1 MNKLIA
7 ELQRLYF
14 LHEQQ
19 WISQRS
25 NDAGH
30 APYPEEATATLDLVS
45 TNDRVRTMV
54 VGIERP
60 SDWERMATLFQAIQE
75 DLELPAP
82 AIAISGSAGFQ
93 LWLSLAEPVSLI
105 QAHAFLTALRLKYL
119 ADIRQDYL
127 KFHPTFGMSSSVAP
141 QRLDLIPTLCTTTE
155 RWSAF
160 IDPSLGSMFAEESGL
175 AMAPNWDG
183 QAALLSGLKSIKVS
197 EFERALNILQ
207 IPPETSTSLPLPA
220 ANKPGELLS
229 QSAQKSK
236 RTRSKLTINSTYSDP
251 KSFLLAVMN
260 DPSATA
266 GQRIKAAKALLPYV
280 NPRCDE
286 TQ

>member
-14 LHEQQ
+14 LPDQQ
-19 WISQRS
+19 WRNQRS

-30 APYPEEATATLDLVS
+30 TPYPEEAAATLDLVS

-60 SDWERMATLFQAIQE
+60 SDWERMSTLFQAIQE

-93 LWLSLAEPVSLI
+93 LWLSLAEPVPLI
-105 QAHAFLTALRLKYL
+105 QAHAFLMAIRLKFL
-119 ADIRQDYL
+119 TDIRQDYL
-127 KFHPTFGMSSSVAP
+127 KFHPTVGTSSSVAP
-141 QRLDLIPTLCTTTE
+141 QRLDLIPALCTTTE

-175 AMAPNWDG
+175 EMAPSWDG
-183 QAALLSGLKSIKVS
+183 QAALLSGLKSIKVF
-197 EFERALNILQ
+197 EFERALNILH
-207 IPPETSTSLPLPA
+207 IPSETSTSLPLPA
-220 ANKPGELLS
+220 ANEPGELLN
-229 QSAQKSK
+229 QSGQKPK

-251 KSFLLAVMN
+251 RSFLLAVMN

-280 NPRCDE
+280 NPQCDE